1 MKQKRPRMRFPKP
14 LAELLL
20 EGLATAG
27 LSGKL
32 REVEI
37 WRHWPEVVGPVVAS
51 RAQPL
56 RIINGTLTVTVS
68 SGPWMQELS
77 FLKAVM
83 KEKLNERL
91 GGEVIREIVLRSGRV
106 TVVESAPAED
116 LPPRKPL
123 TPDQEEYIAQQSA
136 AIVDPETRE
145 AFAALMRASFESG
158 TVNGSDLP
166 IYQKQQE
173 NT

>member
-1 MKQKRPRMRFPKP
+1 MRFPKP
-14 LAELLL
+14 LADLLQ

-27 LSGKL
+27 LAGKL
-32 REVEI
+32 REVDI

-56 RIINGTLTVTVS
+56 RIINGALYVTVA

-77 FLKAVM
+77 FLRGMM

-91 GGEVIREIVLRSGRV
+91 GGEVVREIILRSGRV
-106 TVVESAPAED
+106 AVAEKAPD
-116 LPPRKPL
+116 DDVPLKKPL
-123 TPDQEEYIAQQSA
+123 TPSQETYIAQQSA

-145 AFAALMRASFESG
+145 AFAALMKASFESG

-166 IYQKQQE
+166 LHQKRQE